1 MKTITKKNDPKHL
14 AEDEIS
20 YYYSLLQ
27 EELTEFDCGELC
39 KPDNNGIPFC
49 CIADNAVPTLYASEF
64 SMLKK
69 RTDLWKVW
77 KPETEVDKKMLAEY
91 DSKETLFCECKGI
104 QFCERENRSI
114 SCRTFP
120 LEPYLDT
127 RGVLVGLVFM
137 KEFTGKCPLT
147 LRAKDIRQEFIDS
160 HFIFWEKL
168 LFRLDSEYETFWNS
182 SKSYRRS
189 RAQTGKKFPIFFQA
203 IYKVKNTWNPIFEFL
218 LLKNYIIKNLILVY
232 ILIIELLKNEFSIGF
247 LFHKN
252 GQLKQLC

>member
-1 MKTITKKNDPKHL
+1 
-14 AEDEIS
+14 
-20 YYYSLLQ
+20 
-27 EELTEFDCGELC
+27 
-39 KPDNNGIPFC
+39 
-49 CIADNAVPTLYASEF
+49 
-64 SMLKK
+64 
-69 RTDLWKVW
+69 
-77 KPETEVDKKMLAEY
+77 MLAEY

-104 QFCERENRSI
+104 QFCERDNRSI

-203 IYKVKNTWNPIFEFL
+203 IYR
-218 LLKNYIIKNLILVY
+218 
-232 ILIIELLKNEFSIGF
+232 
-247 LFHKN
+247 
-252 GQLKQLC
+252 

>member
-1 MKTITKKNDPKHL
+1 
-14 AEDEIS
+14 
-20 YYYSLLQ
+20 
-27 EELTEFDCGELC
+27 
-39 KPDNNGIPFC
+39 
-49 CIADNAVPTLYASEF
+49 
-64 SMLKK
+64 
-69 RTDLWKVW
+69 
-77 KPETEVDKKMLAEY
+77 MLAEY

-232 ILIIELLKNEFSIGF
+232 ILIIEFLKNEFSIGF

-252 GQLKQLC
+252 GQLKQFC

>member
-1 MKTITKKNDPKHL
+1 
-14 AEDEIS
+14 
-20 YYYSLLQ
+20 
-27 EELTEFDCGELC
+27 
-39 KPDNNGIPFC
+39 
-49 CIADNAVPTLYASEF
+49 
-64 SMLKK
+64 
-69 RTDLWKVW
+69 
-77 KPETEVDKKMLAEY
+77 MLAEY

-104 QFCERENRSI
+104 EFCERENRSI

-189 RAQTGKKFPIFFQA
+189 RAQTGKKFPIFFPSHLQGKKYLESYLWISFA
-203 IYKVKNTWNPIFEFL
+203 QELHNKESNLSLHFNHRVFE
-218 LLKNYIIKNLILVY
+218 KWILHRISVP
-232 ILIIELLKNEFSIGF
+232 
-247 LFHKN
+247 
-252 GQLKQLC
+252 

>member
-1 MKTITKKNDPKHL
+1 MKTTTKKNDPKHL

-20 YYYSLLQ
+20 YYYSLLH

-39 KPDNNGIPFC
+39 KPDNDGIPFC
-49 CIADNAVPTLYASEF
+49 CISDNAVPTLYRSEF

-77 KPETEVDKKMLAEY
+77 NPKTEADKKMLSEY

-168 LFRLDSEYETFWNS
+168 LFRLDTEYEVFWNS

-189 RAQTGKKFPIFFQA
+189 RAKTGIKFPIFFPSHLQGKE
-203 IYKVKNTWNPIFEFL
+203 Y
-218 LLKNYIIKNLILVY
+218 
-232 ILIIELLKNEFSIGF
+232 
-247 LFHKN
+247 
-252 GQLKQLC
+252 LKQYL